1 MFIKVEGDTTKGY
14 HHNRIFD
21 KEVGDIPR
29 IIFLIKR
36 GGDDWVFFI
45 NTGSYKMNERG
56 TLCKS

>member
-36 GGDDWVFFI
+36 GGMIGFFSSI
-45 NTGSYKMNERG
+45 QAHTR
-56 TLCKS
+56 